1 MVYFRSVDFI
11 VVSMHANVKFQ
22 VFVIVVDAVK
32 VTPSELA
39 EIMRGLGDKLSDDEI
54 NLLVKVADKDGDG
67 TISIEE

>member
-1 MVYFRSVDFI
+1 MLRIVFDERSYLSCRF
-11 VVSMHANVKFQ
+11 SAA
-22 VFVIVVDAVK
+22 FVAAVAK